1 MGNAEILATGLEFGG
16 KGSAILLDDDATINI
31 AGGAKAE
38 NVFDAMIAS
47 GSIKPLHN
55 EDRTIV
61 VTTNSGNVMIS
72 VVSPTVTEAPAPT
85 AAPNNN
91 NVSTPTAAPTND
103 NIGIE
108 TESPTLAP
116 TTASPTKS
124 PTKAPTSS
132 SCTDTTASFKVQG
145 VKKAKTC
152 ANIATRA
159 TLCDKELK
167 NTTPGTFVKTICPVA
182 CNNCPSDNDDAP
194 PKCEDTTSKIK
205 WVDNKGKIK
214 KTSCKTNKK
223 CNKKDVDGN
232 FVWQSCPVKCKK
244 CDKLQELLEE
254 EEKQNEGNGGNN
266 NDNNNVFCKDSTKFL
281 YKNKKGKDCAWV
293 KEMGDK
299 CNISWR
305 NKKLSEYC
313 PKACGVC

>member
-1 MGNAEILATGLEFGG
+1 MG
-16 KGSAILLDDDATINI
+16 

-38 NVFDAMIAS
+38 NGFDAMIAS

-91 NVSTPTAAPTND
+91 NISTPTAAPTND

-116 TTASPTKS
+116 TKSPT
-124 PTKAPTSS
+124 TKAPTSS
-132 SCTDTTASFKVQG
+132 KCTDTTAKFKVVG

-167 NTTPGTFVKTICPVA
+167 NNTPPGTFVKTICPVA
-182 CNNCPSDNDDAP
+182 CNNCPSDDNDDAP

-214 KTSCKTNKK
+214 KTSCKSKKK

-254 EEKQNEGNGGNN
+254 EKQNEGNGGNN
-266 NDNNNVFCKDSTKFL
+266 NNNNIFCKDSTNFA

-293 KEMGDK
+293 KEMGNK

-305 NKKLSEYC
+305 NKKLS
-313 PKACGVC
+313 

>member
-38 NVFDAMIAS
+38 NGFDAMIAS

-91 NVSTPTAAPTND
+91 VSTPTAAPTND

-116 TTASPTKS
+116 TKS

-132 SCTDTTASFKVQG
+132 SCTDTTASFKVVG

-152 ANIATRA
+152 
-159 TLCDKELK
+159 
-167 NTTPGTFVKTICPVA
+167 
-182 CNNCPSDNDDAP
+182 
-194 PKCEDTTSKIK
+194 
-205 WVDNKGKIK
+205 
-214 KTSCKTNKK
+214 
-223 CNKKDVDGN
+223 
-232 FVWQSCPVKCKK
+232 
-244 CDKLQELLEE
+244 
-254 EEKQNEGNGGNN
+254 
-266 NDNNNVFCKDSTKFL
+266 
-281 YKNKKGKDCAWV
+281 
-293 KEMGDK
+293 
-299 CNISWR
+299 
-305 NKKLSEYC
+305 
-313 PKACGVC
+313 

>member
-1 MGNAEILATGLEFGG
+1 MA
-16 KGSAILLDDDATINI
+16 
-31 AGGAKAE
+31 
-38 NVFDAMIAS
+38 
-47 GSIKPLHN
+47 
-55 EDRTIV
+55 
-61 VTTNSGNVMIS
+61 NSGNVMIS

-91 NVSTPTAAPTND
+91 VSTPTAAPTND

-108 TESPTLAP
+108 TESPTLA
-116 TTASPTKS
+116 PTKS

-167 NTTPGTFVKTICPVA
+167 NTNTPGSTFVKTICPVA
-182 CNNCPSDNDDAP
+182 CNNCPSDNDDDAP
-194 PKCEDTTSKIK
+194 PTKCEDTTSKIK

-214 KTSCKTNKK
+214 KTSCKSKKK